1 RRSPSP
7 RTRRHPTSSSPSTS
21 SRGTATRS
29 RKASRSSS
37 STPVS
42 NGNRTRTATT
52 NPSTPPGPTAEPPS
66 TSPSRKVLSS
76 RGGWTAWSDR
86 RSAAVCSW
94 RSPGTWP
101 TATRTPVWVSPT
113 APWSSWSTSVVPTTP
128 HLRPRRVRKVG
139 KRPTPRPKR
148 PLTKKPPKKR
158 KKTTRADHPSFP
170 APGAPA
176 MIARAPGVF
185 VPTHEYHCAYSAGDS
200 RGGSMQRRYCYVSG
214 IRLGV
219 PALEELCAR
228 GRPRALVI
236 SYTAEYADSSGFNHF
251 EDLARAHDL
260 PHVRACDTNSEEVR
274 QALTTHAI
282 DLMVVAGWSQQVH
295 EQALADLPLGGVGL
309 HPTPLPVGRGHAPIP
324 WTILR
329 GMSASAVTLHHLA
342 SEVGAGDI
350 VDQIWFDLPDDVTA
364 TGLYE
369 RISHLQS
376 ELLVRHIDDLLA
388 GTAPRSPQS
397 GHVSVW
403 PPRRPSDGCLDLT
416 ASGTD
421 VDRMV
426 RALADPYPG

>member
-1 RRSPSP
+1 
-7 RTRRHPTSSSPSTS
+7 
-21 SRGTATRS
+21 
-29 RKASRSSS
+29 
-37 STPVS
+37 
-42 NGNRTRTATT
+42 
-52 NPSTPPGPTAEPPS
+52 
-66 TSPSRKVLSS
+66 
-76 RGGWTAWSDR
+76 
-86 RSAAVCSW
+86 
-94 RSPGTWP
+94 
-101 TATRTPVWVSPT
+101 
-113 APWSSWSTSVVPTTP
+113 
-128 HLRPRRVRKVG
+128 
-139 KRPTPRPKR
+139 
-148 PLTKKPPKKR
+148 
-158 KKTTRADHPSFP
+158 
-170 APGAPA
+170 
-176 MIARAPGVF
+176 
-185 VPTHEYHCAYSAGDS
+185 
-200 RGGSMQRRYCYVSG
+200 MQRRYCYVSG

-228 GRPRALVI
+228 GRPPALVI

-260 PHVRACDTNSEEVR
+260 SHVRACDINSEEVR
-274 QALTTHAI
+274 QSLTAHAI

-295 EQALADLPLGGVGL
+295 EQALADLSLGGVGL

-342 SEVGAGDI
+342 AEAGAGDV

-403 PPRRPSDGCLDLT
+403 PQRRPSDGRLDLT

-426 RALADPYPG
+426 RALADPYPGAFAMFGGARITLCSGELTDTTGGAPGEIVSAGPGRTWGVTCGDGRVFVPDVVRVDEGVRADPTSLAMFRPGEFFDEPSPHMVATTRHAHVPGQAENPDTLLRA